1 VTPTGHTA
9 KESTSRWK
17 SLDDPDWCAKP
28 SSLPYPDYHWNHSY
42 GPTDGAFSRTTRAPD
57 LPAIAALISPRVWLR
72 DVTATVFAICF
83 SGPLIAGWNERFG
96 AIWSLLQSVLF
107 HGGALLVSLA
117 VIILAGLRL
126 ASVLDVT
133 TVFDTARGGRLA
145 SC

>member
-1 VTPTGHTA
+1 
-9 KESTSRWK
+9 
-17 SLDDPDWCAKP
+17 
-28 SSLPYPDYHWNHSY
+28 
-42 GPTDGAFSRTTRAPD
+42 
-57 LPAIAALISPRVWLR
+57 
-72 DVTATVFAICF
+72 VFAICF